1 MNFNSIEEA
10 IEDIKQGKIVIVVD
24 DEDRENEG
32 DLVVAAE
39 KITPDHINFMTKFGR
54 GLVCLPI
61 TRKRA
66 EELSIPL
73 MIKDADN
80 TEATRCKFT
89 VSIDFKKTSTGIS
102 ANDRAAT
109 VKAVLDPTSN
119 QTDFFRPGH
128 IFPLIAED
136 GGVLRRVG
144 HTEASVD
151 LARLAGLSPA
161 GVICE
166 IMKENGEMARV
177 PDLME
182 FKEKYRLKIITIADL
197 VEYRSRREKLIE
209 RIVSV
214 KLPVP
219 EGDFDLVTYKNK
231 LTNEH
236 HMALVKGNVRGKDD
250 ILVRVHS
257 ECITGEAFGS
267 LRCDC
272 GYQLKAALRKISEEG
287 CGVLLYMRQEGRGM
301 GFVNKMHAYALQDKG
316 LDTVEANV
324 KLGFKPDLRDYGI
337 GAQILA
343 DLGITSMRLLTNNPR
358 KISGIKGYG
367 LNVTERIPLVVSPN
381 EYNKN
386 YLQTKKQKL
395 GHIF

>member
-1 MNFNSIEEA
+1 MNFNSIEDA
-10 IEDIKQGKIVIVVD
+10 IEDVKQGKIVIVVD

-128 IFPLIAED
+128 ICPLIAEEV
-136 GGVLRRVG
+136 GVLRRVD

-250 ILVRVHS
+250 ILV
-257 ECITGEAFGS
+257 
-267 LRCDC
+267 
-272 GYQLKAALRKISEEG
+272 
-287 CGVLLYMRQEGRGM
+287 
-301 GFVNKMHAYALQDKG
+301 
-316 LDTVEANV
+316 
-324 KLGFKPDLRDYGI
+324 
-337 GAQILA
+337 
-343 DLGITSMRLLTNNPR
+343 
-358 KISGIKGYG
+358 
-367 LNVTERIPLVVSPN
+367 
-381 EYNKN
+381 
-386 YLQTKKQKL
+386 
-395 GHIF
+395 